1 MSPESVFHV
10 ARGRD
15 RERVGTQGG
24 VAALDGDLR
33 AQDAERV
40 DVGASSTSQ
49 DLLVL
54 FLRLSP
60 GLGGPGNGT
69 QSLCIG

>member
-1 MSPESVFHV
+1 MSHE

-24 VAALDGDLR
+24 VAGLDGDLR
-33 AQDAERV
+33 VRDAERV

-49 DLLVL
+49 GLLML
-54 FLRLSP
+54 FLRLTP
-60 GLGGPGNGT
+60 GSRGPGNGT